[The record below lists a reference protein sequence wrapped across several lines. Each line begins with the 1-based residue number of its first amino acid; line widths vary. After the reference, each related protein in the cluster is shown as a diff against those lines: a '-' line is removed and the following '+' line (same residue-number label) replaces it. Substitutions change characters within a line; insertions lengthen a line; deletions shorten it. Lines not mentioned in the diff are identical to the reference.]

1 MKIAIS
7 TTGNTLD
14 AAIDPRFGR
23 AVRFLIYDTEQKD
36 FTLVENEQNLNATQG
51 AGIQAAKIVADSG
64 VQAVI
69 SGQCGPKAFN
79 VLSTAGITIYPCD
92 ANSIA
97 EALEL
102 YATGALQPAKDA
114 TVEGHWV

>member
-7 TTGNTLD
+7 TTGDSLES
-14 AAIDPRFGR
+14 AIDPRFGR
-23 AVRFLIYDTEQKD
+23 AVRFLIYDTDKKT

-69 SGQCGPKAFN
+69 SGQCGPKAFK
-79 VLSTAGITIYPCD
+79 VLSAAGITIYPCD
-92 ANSIA
+92 ASSVA
-97 EALEL
+97 EAIEL
-102 YATGALQPAKDA
+102 YTTGALQPAKDA

>member
-23 AVRFLIYDTEQKD
+23 AARFLIYDLDDKT
-36 FTLVENEQNLNATQG
+36 FTLVENEQNLNAAQG
-51 AGIQAAKIVADSG
+51 AGIQAAKIIADNE
-64 VQAVI
+64 AKAII
-69 SGQCGPKAFN
+69 SGQCGPKAFKI
-79 VLSTAGITIYPCD
+79 LSAAGITIYPCD
-92 ANSIA
+92 AGSVA
-97 EALEL
+97 EAIEL
-102 YATGALQPAKDA
+102 YTAGALQPAKDA